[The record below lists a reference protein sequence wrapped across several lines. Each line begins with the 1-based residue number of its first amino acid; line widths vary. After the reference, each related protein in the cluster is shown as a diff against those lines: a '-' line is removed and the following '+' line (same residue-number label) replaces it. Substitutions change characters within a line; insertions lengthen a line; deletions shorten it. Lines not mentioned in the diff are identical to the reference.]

1 MPRRRMR
8 KSRLSLVF
16 DHRQPIYEC
25 IVVDMNTQRDFL
37 SNDGVLPILNR
48 QEILEKIQ
56 QLMEWTK
63 FYHVPM
69 ISPTDVHRRLG
80 NETIASS
87 LFNCIEGTPGQQKI
101 PITIMPKRYILEH
114 DDSPSLPGNLLENY
128 MQIIVNKKTND
139 VFTNP
144 KADRLFTRLQAKRFV
159 IFGVGTER
167 AIKTLG
173 LGLLSRG
180 KSPIVAFDACGTWDN
195 EASQLALRQ
204 LEAKG
209 AILLGTDQ
217 IVSMAPEELPVPQ
230 VEIPADE

>member
-1 MPRRRMR
+1 MR

-16 DHRQPIYEC
+16 DHRQPIYDC
-25 IVVDMNTQRDFL
+25 VVVDMNTQRDFL
-37 SNDGVLPILNR
+37 SGEGILPIRNR

-56 QLMEWTK
+56 KLMEWTK
-63 FYHVPM
+63 VHRLPM

-80 NETIASS
+80 NEPIASS
-87 LFNCIEGTPGQQKI
+87 LFNCIEGTAGQQKI
-101 PITIMPKRYILEH
+101 PITLMPKRFVLEH
-114 DDSPSLPGNLLENY
+114 DDSPSLPINLLENY
-128 MQIIVNKKTND
+128 MQVIVNKKTND

-144 KADRLFTRLQAKRFV
+144 KADRLFTRLQAKRFL

-180 KSPIVAFDACGTWDN
+180 KSPIVAMDACGTWDD
-195 EASQLALRQ
+195 EASELSLRQ

-209 AILLGTDQ
+209 AILLSTDQ
-217 IVSMAPEELPVPQ
+217 IIGIEPDELPEPHI
-230 VEIPADE
+230 EIPADAE